1 MDMDIIETHD
11 MVSSAFRIL
20 FLENFAWPF
29 GLVERE
35 PDKSDILD
43 KSIRYRRSRLFDEVF
58 LWKEGA

>member
-1 MDMDIIETHD
+1 